1 MKGDAEMGGKE
12 YGSML
17 KKGGREA
24 FPVLHLAQ
32 KRGYRFLVQSG
43 AEKRG
48 YYRGILVFVIV
59 YMSIFIIVIMAIIY
73 FYHCHF
79 LHHVCLN
86 GWDSVA
92 TFLHYGLFW

>member
-1 MKGDAEMGGKE
+1 LKEEMLLMKGDAEMGGKE

-43 AEKRG
+43 VEKRG
-48 YYRGILVFVIV
+48 Y
-59 YMSIFIIVIMAIIY
+59 
-73 FYHCHF
+73 
-79 LHHVCLN
+79 
-86 GWDSVA
+86 
-92 TFLHYGLFW
+92 